1 MSSVQRSIFFS
12 AVEKYGSL
20 FFFFVSTA
28 ILSRLLTPEEFGIFA
43 IVGALTAIVAAS
55 FQEFGGANYLIQ
67 KDGLSEQDIRTA
79 FTVTFFLSILIGLV
93 LYAGRNLLAEFF
105 GKEDLQQ
112 GIAVS
117 ALNFAVWPIFITVS
131 ALFRREM
138 KFGILAIC
146 NLVGNFL
153 TSLVS
158 IVLAIF
164 HYSYMAPIW
173 GALAGNVVIV
183 VLLMVWRKDLRVF
196 YPSFVG
202 YLDVIRFGLY
212 SSGVVVINI
221 FYNMA
226 PQLILARVLD
236 FTAVGLYSRAGAV
249 TQVFDKAVT
258 QVLSP
263 VIMPA
268 IFAHTKAG
276 GELKKI
282 YLDAVELLTSV
293 HWPFLTFVAIMAQP
307 IILLWLGPM
316 WVEIIPLVRMLSLAY
331 LALFAACLSYPVLV
345 AVGSVRDALISSL
358 ISLPPSLIVIF
369 IASFF
374 GIEAVAASAL
384 LTLPFQAFVTIYFIS
399 RHLSMKPKELMLA
412 TMKSAIVT
420 LCSSAGAIMSIMII
434 HAGLMGS
441 FAGLFLAMIF
451 AISGWLVGLM
461 ITAHPLLAYLRSAAR
476 SDFGFSKY
484 LKAGPRKIHS
494 NERSH
499 KAPRYTQISEKE

>member
-1 MSSVQRSIFFS
+1 MLDNMSSVKRSIFYS
-12 AVEKYGSL
+12 AVEKYGSM
-20 FFFFVSTA
+20 FFFLISTA

-43 IVGALTAIVAAS
+43 IVSALTAIVAAS

-67 KDGLSEQDIRTA
+67 KDSLSERDIRTA

-93 LYAGRNLLAEFF
+93 LYAGRNLFAGFF
-105 GKEDLQQ
+105 GKEDLQE

-173 GALAGNVVIV
+173 GALVGNVVIV
-183 VLLMVWRKDLRVF
+183 ILLIVWRKDLRIF
-196 YPSFVG
+196 IPSFTG

-249 TQVFDKAVT
+249 TQVFDKVVT

-263 VIMPA
+263 IIMPA
-268 IFAHTKAG
+268 IFAHSKAG
-276 GELKKI
+276 GELKTI
-282 YLDAVELLTSV
+282 YLDAIELLTSV
-293 HWPFLTFVAIMAQP
+293 HWPFLSFVAIMAHP
-307 IILLWLGPM
+307 IIFIWLGPT
-316 WVEIIPLVRMLSLAY
+316 WVEIIPLVRMLALAY
-331 LALFAACLSYPVLV
+331 LALFAACLSYPILV
-345 AVGSVRDALISSL
+345 AVGSVRDALVSSL
-358 ISLPPSLIVIF
+358 ISLPPSLIIIL

-399 RHLSMKPKELMLA
+399 RHLLMKPRELMIA
-412 TMKSAIVT
+412 TLKSAIVT
-420 LCSSAGAIMSIMII
+420 LCSSAGAIVSITII
-434 HAGLMGS
+434 HAGLMGPFS
-441 FAGLFLAMIF
+441 GLFLAMIL
-451 AISGWLVGLM
+451 AISGWLFGLM
-461 ITAHPLLAYLRSAAR
+461 ITAHPLLAHLRSAAHLD
-476 SDFGFSKY
+476 SGFPKFPTV
-484 LKAGPRKIHS
+484 GPGRIRS
-494 NERSH
+494 NERS
-499 KAPRYTQISEKE
+499 Y